1 MLSPVRQEIQM
12 SKTCLFEQRP
22 GTRQDGLTLIE
33 ILVTLLVLSVGLAGI
48 AVLHI
53 NSMKFA
59 HASYYRSIASS
70 AALDFEER
78 LWIAQ
83 RQAGSTCFDADT
95 VNTIALAI
103 QNQWGA
109 TGPGQIAIPGLTAEA
124 THELG
129 SAGIDNWVQATL
141 AVEWVDSRFV
151 GDDNTALV
159 ERFEYTTRVICPE
172 PPPPPEE

>member
-1 MLSPVRQEIQM
+1 MNRIRLRDRVLLARQE
-12 SKTCLFEQRP
+12 
-22 GTRQDGLTLIE
+22 GLTLIE

-83 RQAGSTCFDADT
+83 REAGTICFDANT
-95 VNTIALAI
+95 VNTIALAV

-109 TGPGQIAIPGLTAEA
+109 VGAGQVAIPGLTTEA
-124 THELG
+124 THALG

-141 AVEWVDSRFV
+141 ILRWRD
-151 GDDNTALV
+151 
-159 ERFEYTTRVICPE
+159 ERFDLDERFDYMTRVICPE
-172 PPPPPEE
+172 PPPPPPPEDEDDD